1 MDYKDY
7 YWLNEDS
14 RTFLSRGYIS
24 ESAEERVREIAI
36 AAESILQIE
45 GFANKFE
52 NYMSKGFYSLSTP
65 VWINFAKD
73 KGLPISC
80 YGSYVDDSLYFG
92 SSKEL
97 EDKFTTA
104 MSKRFKL
111 ELQGWSH
118 WFLGTRLYREEDGSY
133 ILDQEN

>member
-1 MDYKDY
+1 MNYKDY

-24 ESAEERVREIAI
+24 ESAEQRVREISV
-36 AAESILQIE
+36 AAESILQII
-45 GFANKFE
+45 GFADKFE

-80 YGSYVDDSLYFG
+80 YGSYVDDSLF
-92 SSKEL
+92 SML
-97 EDKFTTA
+97 E
-104 MSKRFKL
+104 S
-111 ELQGWSH
+111 
-118 WFLGTRLYREEDGSY
+118 
-133 ILDQEN
+133 